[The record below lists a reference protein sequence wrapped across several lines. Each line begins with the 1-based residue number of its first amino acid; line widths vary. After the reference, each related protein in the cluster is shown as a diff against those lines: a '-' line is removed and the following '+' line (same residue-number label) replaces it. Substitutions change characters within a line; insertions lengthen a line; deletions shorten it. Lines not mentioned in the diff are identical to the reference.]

1 MIQRRL
7 ILLTGLLSCGPA
19 LAEGLSESLFL
30 ADQPMVLTASRIQ
43 QSPLDAPAPV
53 TVIDR
58 DTIRASGFTEI
69 QDLMRLVPGFQ
80 VADWYQGS
88 SVVANHGMGSGF
100 PNTLLVLLDGQSVV
114 DPINGSVYWQD
125 LPVRVQDIER
135 IEVVRGPNQASYGAG
150 AYNGVINIITRLPGE
165 DTGGVVSVS
174 SGKYG
179 FKDRYARIGKRG
191 VSTDW
196 RISASDRNQQSY
208 QDVGGTIS
216 DPTYKKYVSRQT
228 LMANVVHRLAPD
240 SELDANL
247 GMSWGNDELGSSL
260 DDSYPYHNANIR
272 SQFLQVAW
280 HASDDFGSETYL
292 RYIHYGH
299 QRKESYAIGTGY
311 PPPYASAYNVFD
323 AETVQDGL
331 EFQRIKAYSD
341 RLKGVWGASLLY
353 DQVTSQHFF
362 YGKGTVGGA
371 SWQVFGNLDWRF
383 APDWLL
389 HVGGMVENRYNTDV
403 LFSPRVAL
411 NYSITPR
418 QSLRASFGRGYR
430 APTLLESDA
439 MEMYTVNGMPVEL
452 GSISPQEVKPE
463 QVSFSELGYVSRF
476 DEIGLQLDG
485 RVYAEHYS
493 EYINNYGCGMNGK
506 AGIEPCALT
515 PPAGYVALLP
525 GYNAYYFANAG
536 DVRVYGEEL
545 SADWRHPVLGR
556 FLVSYAITTIH
567 PGGIPDSGTSVDIH
581 QSAPVHSA
589 SLLWMK
595 SLPWGLSASVGYYHV
610 GYMKW
615 LSDGDI
621 QPEYERVDLRLAKR
635 LGGSG
640 SKNEIALTLQGT
652 NAGHSEFRPESIP
665 VRQAF
670 VTLQLGW

>member
-1 MIQRRL
+1 MPRAMP
-7 ILLTGLLSCGPA
+7 LLAGALLCGPV
-19 LAEGLSESLFL
+19 LADDLSESMFL
-30 ADQPMVLTASRIQ
+30 SDQPMVLTASRIQ

-58 DTIRASGFTEI
+58 ETIRASGFTEI

-88 SVVANHGMGSGF
+88 SVVANHGMGSAY
-100 PNTLLVLLDGQSVV
+100 PDTLLVLLDGQSVV
-114 DPINGSVYWQD
+114 DPITGSVNWQD

-150 AYNGVINIITRLPGE
+150 AYNGVINIITRTPGE

-179 FKDRYARIGKRG
+179 FKDRYARIGRRG
-191 VSTDW
+191 DSTDW
-196 RISASDRNQQSY
+196 RISASDRDQESF
-208 QDVGGTIS
+208 QDVGGTP
-216 DPTYKKYVSRQT
+216 DNPTYKKYISRQT
-228 LMANVVHRLAPD
+228 FMANVVHRLGPD
-240 SELDANL
+240 QEIDANL
-247 GMSWGNDELGSSL
+247 GMSWGRDQLGSSL
-260 DDSYPYHNANIR
+260 DISYPYHNADIG

-280 HASDDFGSETYL
+280 HASEESDSETYL
-292 RYIHYGH
+292 RYTHYGH
-299 QRKESYAIGTGY
+299 QRNEAYAIGTGL
-311 PPPYASAYNVFD
+311 PAPYDSAYNAFD
-323 AETVQDGL
+323 ADISQDGL
-331 EFQRIKAYSD
+331 EFQRIVPYSD
-341 RLKGVWGASLLY
+341 SLKGVWGTSLMY
-353 DQVTSQHFF
+353 DRVTSQHYF
-362 YGKGTVGGA
+362 YGEGTVGGTT
-371 SWQVFGNLDWRF
+371 WQAYSNLDWRF
-383 APDWLL
+383 KPDWLL
-389 HVGGMVENRYNTDV
+389 HVGGMLENRYNTDL

-411 NYSITPR
+411 NYSITPS
-418 QSLRASFGRGYR
+418 QSLRASVGSGYR
-430 APTLLESDA
+430 APSLMESNA
-439 MEMYTVNGMPVEL
+439 MEMYDLNGMPVQL
-452 GSISPQEVKPE
+452 GLIATQKIKPE
-463 QVSFSELGYVSRF
+463 QVQYSELGYVGRF

-493 EYINNYGCGMNGK
+493 QFINNYGCGMNGK
-506 AGIEPCALT
+506 TGIIPCTLT
-515 PPAGYVALLP
+515 PPPGYVPLLP

-536 DVRVYGEEL
+536 DIRVYGEDL

-556 FLVSYAITTIH
+556 FLVSYALTTIH
-567 PGGIPDSGTSVDIH
+567 PSDIPDPSTGVDIH
-581 QSAPVHSA
+581 QSAPVHSF

-595 SLPWGLSASVGYYHV
+595 SLPWGLSTSVGYYHV

-615 LSDGDI
+615 MGDGDI